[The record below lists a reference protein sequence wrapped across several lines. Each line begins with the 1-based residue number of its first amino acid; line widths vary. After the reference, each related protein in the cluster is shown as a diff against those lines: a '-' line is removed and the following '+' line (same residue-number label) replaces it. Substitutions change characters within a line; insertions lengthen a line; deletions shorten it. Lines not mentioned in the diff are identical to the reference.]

1 VNWSLLIVDDEPAQL
16 NLLTRFFESKK
27 YRVFQASSAKDAFD
41 KAQLYSP
48 DILVTDFAM
57 PDGSGLQLVK
67 EVKKIL
73 PLISTIIV
81 TAYGTIKTAVEAI
94 KEGVDNFVEKP
105 VNLELMEA
113 MVKNILNI
121 KKIAIERDVLKNSAF
136 DPSPSLLGNDQ
147 KIKKISHI
155 IQTVAPLNT
164 SVLITGPTGCGKE
177 VAAAAVWRQS
187 ERGGRIYL
195 KINCASIPETLF
207 ESELFG
213 HEKGAFTG
221 ATEKKAG
228 IIEAANGGTLLMDE
242 IGDLPSSVQPKLLR
256 FLESRE
262 YYKVGSSKPQKSDI
276 RIIFATKIDLMEA
289 VRQNKFREDL
299 YFRINVVNIEIPP
312 LRERKG
318 DIPLIFGHFLNVISN
333 KIGRETPR
341 INDELKNAIINYQW
355 PGNIRELINAVER
368 ALIFSQSNI
377 LTADDFN
384 LSNSH
389 LRPDAQSENVFNYF
403 GPGLN
408 EAVAKL
414 EKIYITAALSSS
426 KNQTEAAIKLSISER
441 VLRYKMKILTIKD

>member
-1 VNWSLLIVDDEPAQL
+1 MKWSLLIVDDEPAQL

-27 YRVFQASSAKDAFD
+27 YMVYQASSAKDAFD

-48 DILVTDFAM
+48 DILITDFAM

-113 MVKNILNI
+113 MVKNILNT
-121 KKIAIERDVLKNSAF
+121 KKIAIERDVLKNSAV

-187 ERGGRIYL
+187 ERAGRIYL

-221 ATEKKAG
+221 AAEKKAG
-228 IIEAANGGTLLMDE
+228 IIETANGGTLLMDE

-276 RIIFATKIDLMEA
+276 RIIFATKTDLLEA

-299 YFRINVVNIEIPP
+299 YFRINVVNVEIPP
-312 LRERKG
+312 LRERKN
-318 DIPLIFGHFLNVISN
+318 DIPLIFQHFLNMISD

-341 INDELKNAIINYQW
+341 IDDELKNAIIDYQW

-368 ALIFSQSNI
+368 ALIFSQSNT
-377 LTADDFN
+377 LTTADFN
-384 LSNSH
+384 LSNSR
-389 LRPDAQSENVFNYF
+389 LRPDTRLENIVNYF

-414 EKIYITAALSSS
+414 EKTYITAALSSS
-426 KNQTEAAIKLSISER
+426 KNQTEAAVKLGISER
-441 VLRYKMKILTIKD
+441 VLRYKMKMLAIKD